1 MGDDDYKACFAVSC
15 FQVVKK
21 PVTIT
26 PAKTSY
32 SFTSAAKTKTVTAT
46 LKSNNA
52 YIPKGKQVTL
62 AIAGKTFKATI
73 GDKGQISF
81 NIGSLTTKGTY
92 KVAIKYAGSNT
103 YSAATSKTITIKI
116 S

>member
-1 MGDDDYKACFAVSC
+1 MTTLKRFYIAVSC
-15 FQVVKK
+15 LHVLKK

-32 SFTSAAKTKTVTAT
+32 ALKASAKTKTVTAT
-46 LKSNNA
+46 LKTNNA

-81 NIGSLTTKGTY
+81 NIGSVTAKGTY